1 MLRLDRICIVLFIIT
16 LAMLIPVARFVG
28 WAGSLLTFVFAG
40 IAIADSVVN
49 RHWRRYSLL
58 WIIMGIMTAYALY
71 SLFLPYNNPAAIASD
86 WIIQQKPFIPF
97 VVMMAVKPSFR
108 PSDRVVV
115 KLVSV
120 VNVVLTLVVWSL
132 GPKAVEQVMQHISY
146 VGLTIFTSALAFY
159 LASIEPTGKIDRRS
173 LFVTIL
179 MILAGLVCGRSKY
192 FGSAVFAIFMMI
204 FYSPDMFQRYNKRA
218 IAMFAI
224 ALSLVT
230 IVGWQKFEFYF
241 IGGQGIEMD
250 TGRLATIARPMMYYT
265 GALILI
271 DHLPFGSGL
280 ASFATHPSAK
290 SYSSI
295 YFDYHLDKVWG
306 LGPSMPEFIT
316 DAYYP
321 SLAQFGIV
329 GVGLFIWFWVYVAR
343 LLRSVI
349 RSAEPQ
355 RRALFTLGWVII
367 VFLMIEN
374 IANTTLV
381 QGSGLCTMMML
392 GLVCSH
398 SQLATPTNDNS
409 TTPTTYGSKQ

>member
-204 FYSPDMFQRYNKRA
+204 F
-218 IAMFAI
+218 
-224 ALSLVT
+224 
-230 IVGWQKFEFYF
+230 
-241 IGGQGIEMD
+241 
-250 TGRLATIARPMMYYT
+250 
-265 GALILI
+265 
-271 DHLPFGSGL
+271 
-280 ASFATHPSAK
+280 
-290 SYSSI
+290 
-295 YFDYHLDKVWG
+295 
-306 LGPSMPEFIT
+306 
-316 DAYYP
+316 
-321 SLAQFGIV
+321 
-329 GVGLFIWFWVYVAR
+329 
-343 LLRSVI
+343 
-349 RSAEPQ
+349 
-355 RRALFTLGWVII
+355 
-367 VFLMIEN
+367 
-374 IANTTLV
+374 
-381 QGSGLCTMMML
+381 
-392 GLVCSH
+392 
-398 SQLATPTNDNS
+398 
-409 TTPTTYGSKQ
+409 